1 MFNEKLFCSGEVVAV
16 AFSGGKDSACLFDM
30 LLKNKSSLGITLKA
44 VNVEHG
50 IRGESSVKD
59 SEFVRA
65 VCERA
70 DVPLKAYK
78 LDCKAFSAAHG
89 YSEEE
94 GARIAR
100 YECFK
105 DAIQSGFCDKV
116 ATAHHLS
123 DSVETVLFNLFRGAS
138 VSGVTGISEVA
149 LSGKIIRPLASVSR
163 AEIDAYVAENSV
175 GFVTD
180 ETNLDS
186 EYSRN
191 FIRNEVLPLIRERF
205 PEVERSVGRFAE
217 ISERENEY
225 LDSLAVAAL
234 EYDRSAYL
242 LAADL
247 PDCVF
252 ARAAVIALKKL
263 GVGKDY
269 EKVHVDAV
277 LALKTAESG
286 NGVDLPK
293 GLRAAKEYDKIAVY
307 PVSAFNF
314 AAGEVPFKTGNIE
327 GYGKLLSFGR
337 QGGENLKVK
346 TLKFDG
352 DKLPA
357 GAVVRYR
364 RSGDEFKKFG
374 GGRKKL
380 NDYFTDIKV
389 PKRLRDCIPLV
400 CCGKEVYLICGIEI
414 SDLIKVDKDT
424 VNVLQCIYVDNYSGD

>member
-1 MFNEKLFCSGEVVAV
+1 M

-50 IRGESSVKD
+50 IRGETSVRD

-70 DVPLKAYK
+70 GVPLKAYK

-105 DAIQSGFCDKV
+105 DAVQSGFCDKI

-123 DSVETVLFNLFRGAS
+123 DGVETVLFNLFRGAS

-149 LSGKIIRPLASVSR
+149 LNGEIIRPLSGVSR
-163 AEIDAYVAENSV
+163 AEIDAYAAENSIE
-175 GFVTD
+175 FVTD
-180 ETNLDS
+180 ETNLNS

-191 FIRNEVLPLIRERF
+191 FIRNEVLPLIRKRF
-205 PEVERSVGRFAE
+205 LEVEKSVGRFAE

-225 LDSLAVAAL
+225 LDSLALAAL
-234 EYDRSAYL
+234 EYNRGAYL

-252 ARAAVIALKKL
+252 ARASVIAFKKL

-269 EKVHVDAV
+269 EKTHVDAV

-293 GLRAAKEYDKIAVY
+293 GLRAVREYGKIAVY
-307 PVSAFNF
+307 AVADFKF
-314 AAGEVPFKTGNIE
+314 AKRVVPFKTGNID
-327 GYGKLLSFGR
+327 GFGKSLFFGR
-337 QGGENLKVK
+337 HVPENPKCK
-346 TLKFDG
+346 ILKFDG
-352 DKLPA
+352 DKLPV
-357 GAVVRYR
+357 GAVIRYR
-364 RSGDEFKKFG
+364 SGGDEFKKFG

-389 PKRLRDCIPLV
+389 PKRLRDGIPLV
-400 CCGKEVYLICGIEI
+400 CCGNEVYLICGIEI

-424 VNVLQCIYVDNYSGD
+424 ENVLQCIYVDNYGD

>member
-1 MFNEKLFCSGEVVAV
+1 MLNKKLFRRGEVVAV

-50 IRGESSVKD
+50 IRGETSVRD

-65 VCERA
+65 VCEREG
-70 DVPLKAYK
+70 VPLKTYK

-89 YSEEE
+89 YSVEE

-123 DSVETVLFNLFRGAS
+123 DGVETVLFNLFRGAS

-149 LSGKIIRPLASVSR
+149 LNGKIIRPLSGVSR
-163 AEIDAYVAENSV
+163 AEIDAYAYENSIA
-175 GFVTD
+175 FVTD

-191 FIRNEVLPLIRERF
+191 FIRNEVLPLIRKRF
-205 PEVERSVGRFAE
+205 PEVEKSVGRFAE

-225 LDSLAVAAL
+225 LDLLATAAL
-234 EYDRSAYL
+234 GYERGAYL

-252 ARAAVIALKKL
+252 ARATVIALKKL

-269 EKVHVDAV
+269 EKTHVDAV

-286 NGVDLPK
+286 SGVDLPK
-293 GLRAAKEYDKIAVY
+293 GLRAVREYDNIAVY
-307 PVSAFNF
+307 AVSAFDI
-314 AAGEVPFKTGNIE
+314 AEREVPFKTGDID
-327 GYGKLLSFGR
+327 GFGKALYFGR
-337 QGGENLKVK
+337 QVPEKPK
-346 TLKFDG
+346 CKILKFDG
-352 DKLPA
+352 DKLPF
-357 GAVVRYR
+357 GAVIRYR
-364 RSGDEFKKFG
+364 KGGDEFKKFG

-389 PKRLRDCIPLV
+389 PKRLRDGIPLV
-400 CCGKEVYLICGIEI
+400 CLGSEVYLICGIEI

-424 VNVLQCIYVDNYSGD
+424 KNVLQCMYVDNYGD